1 MSAAMD
7 RVSSLKNTELFRALE
22 DGDLEK
28 LSAKLRE
35 RVYPPNTAIVREGAS
50 GDAMFII
57 KNGQV
62 EIKKREQ
69 NLGVDLTIATLGP
82 GACFGEMALLT
93 GKPRSATVI
102 AIAATELFVLEKK
115 DFDSLLL
122 EHPSISISINKIVA
136 ERIEE
141 MNTQKAMGVVSMQTL
156 RLDPD
161 FLVIVPEQVALK
173 YKMLATSYANGS
185 ITLAMVNPQDIIAL
199 DEARKLLKAKFTKS
213 VAIDQV
219 IVTEEDFKQFME
231 GEYKN
236 ITKPLIEEKPEVS
249 LDDVLDSMD
258 HIQSDIMKD
267 VEFDEG
273 DEDDQG
279 ITDLAREAE
288 GAPIIKLT
296 NNIIALALKKGASDI
311 HIEPLERGL
320 RVRYRIDGVL
330 REEMMLPKKVQLPLI
345 SRVKIISK
353 LDITERRMP
362 QDGRITIK
370 LGAKSVD
377 FRVSTIPTKFGEK
390 ICTRI
395 LDKTNTTLGL
405 DKLIT
410 NLSILDIVREMI
422 KKPYG
427 IIYVTGP
434 TGSGKSTTLYSALSE
449 INDVGVN
456 ISTVEDPVEYDLD
469 GINQVQVNSD
479 IGLDFARVLRAFL
492 RQDPDIILVG
502 ETRDTETAKIAVE
515 AALTGHLVFT
525 TLHANDAPA
534 TFMRLSEMGI
544 EPFLI
549 STSVIGIVAQR
560 LVRRICSK
568 CKEVYK
574 PDPLALKYL
583 GLREDMELYKGK
595 GCDVCSGTGYKG
607 RVGVYEVLTVNEEL
621 RHLIAESADT
631 LAIRDAALKNGMKDL
646 KEYCLLLLEE
656 GFTTIDEVLRT
667 VIVQN

>member
-1 MSAAMD
+1 MD

-28 LSAKLRE
+28 LSTKLRE

-62 EIKKREQ
+62 EVKKREQ
-69 NLGVDLTIATLGP
+69 NLGVDLTIATLGM

-93 GKPRSATVI
+93 GKPRSATVM

-115 DFDSLLL
+115 DFDALLL

-141 MNTQKAMGVVSMQTL
+141 MNTQKSMGVVSMQTL
-156 RLDPD
+156 KIDPD
-161 FLVIVPEQVALK
+161 FITVIPEAQALK
-173 YKMLATSYANGS
+173 YKMLATSYGNGS
-185 ITLAMVNPQDIIAL
+185 LTIAMVNPQDILAL
-199 DEARKLLKAKFTKS
+199 DEARRLVKAKFTKS
-213 VAIDQV
+213 VALDQV
-219 IVTEEDFKQFME
+219 IVTEEDFGQFME
-231 GEYKN
+231 GEYKS
-236 ITKPLIEEKPEVS
+236 ITKPLVEEKPEVN
-249 LDDVLDSMD
+249 LDDFLDSMD

-273 DEDDQG
+273 QEDDSG

-288 GAPIIKLT
+288 GAPIIRLT
-296 NNIIALALKKGASDI
+296 NNIIAMALKKGASDI
-311 HIEPLERGL
+311 HIEPMERGL

-345 SRVKIISK
+345 SRVKIISR
-353 LDITERRMP
+353 LDITERRLP

-370 LGAKSVD
+370 LGSKSVD
-377 FRVSTIPTKFGEK
+377 FRVSTVPTKFGEK

-395 LDKTNTTLGL
+395 LDKTNTTMGL
-405 DKLIT
+405 DKLI
-410 NLSILDIVREMI
+410 SHVPVLDLVRDMI

-434 TGSGKSTTLYSALSE
+434 TGSGKSTTLYSSLAE
-449 INDVGVN
+449 INDIGVN
-456 ISTVEDPVEYDLD
+456 ISTVEDPVEYDLE
-469 GINQVQVNSD
+469 GVNQVQVNSD

-525 TLHANDAPA
+525 TLHANDAPS

-549 STSVIGIVAQR
+549 STSVIGIIAQR
-560 LVRRICSK
+560 LVRRICGK
-568 CKEVYK
+568 CKEAYQ
-574 PDPLALKYL
+574 PDPTILKYL
-583 GLREDMELYKGK
+583 DLDENTTLYKGR
-595 GCDVCSGTGYKG
+595 GCDVCGGTGYKG
-607 RVGVYEVLTVNEEL
+607 RVGVYEVLIVNEEL
-621 RHLIAESADT
+621 RHLIAEGADT
-631 LAIRDAALKNGMKDL
+631 LAIRDAALRSGMKSL
-646 KEYCLLLLEE
+646 KEYCLVLLNE
-656 GFTTIDEVLRT
+656 GLTTVDEVLRT
-667 VIVQN
+667 VAVQN

>member
-1 MSAAMD
+1 MD

-69 NLGVDLTIATLGP
+69 SLGIDLTIATLGP

-102 AIAATELFVLEKK
+102 AVAATELFVLEKK
-115 DFDSLLL
+115 DFDALLL

-141 MNTQKAMGVVSMQTL
+141 MNTQKAMGVVSMHTL
-156 RLDPD
+156 RIDTD
-161 FLVIVPEQVALK
+161 FITIIPEQVALK
-173 YKMLATSYANGS
+173 HKMLATSYANGS
-185 ITLAMVNPQDIIAL
+185 ITLAMVNPQDIMAL
-199 DEARKLLKAKFTKS
+199 DEARRLLKAKFTKS

-219 IVTEEDFKQFME
+219 IVTEDDFKQFME
-231 GEYKN
+231 GEYKT
-236 ITKPLIEEKPEVS
+236 ITKPLVEEKPEVS

-267 VEFDEG
+267 VEFDDS

-370 LGAKSVD
+370 LGTKSVD

-534 TFMRLSEMGI
+534 TFMRLKEMGI

-560 LVRRICSK
+560 LVRRICPK
-568 CKEVYK
+568 CKEIHK
-574 PDPLALKYL
+574 PDPLAMKYL

-631 LAIRDAALKNGMKDL
+631 LAIRDAALKSGMKDL
-646 KEYCLLLLEE
+646 KEYCLILLEE
-656 GFTTIDEVLRT
+656 GLTTIDEVLRT

>member
-1 MSAAMD
+1 MSAVMD

-28 LSAKLRE
+28 LSTKLRE

-62 EIKKREQ
+62 EVKKREQ
-69 NLGVDLTIATLGP
+69 DLGVDLTIATLGM

-115 DFDSLLL
+115 DFDALLL

-141 MNTQKAMGVVSMQTL
+141 MNTQKTMGVVSMQTL

-161 FLVIVPEQVALK
+161 FITVIPEPIAVK
-173 YKMLATSYANGS
+173 YKMLATSYGNGS
-185 ITLAMVNPQDIIAL
+185 LTLAMVNPQDILAL
-199 DEARKLLKAKFTKS
+199 DEARKLIKAKFTKS

-219 IVTEEDFKQFME
+219 IVTDDDFKQFME
-231 GEYKN
+231 GEYKS
-236 ITKPLIEEKPEVS
+236 ITKPFVEEKPEVN
-249 LDDVLDSMD
+249 LDDFLDSMD

-267 VEFDEG
+267 VEFDDG
-273 DEDDQG
+273 QEDDSG

-288 GAPIIKLT
+288 GAPIIRLT
-296 NNIIALALKKGASDI
+296 NNIIAMALKKGASDI
-311 HIEPLERGL
+311 HIEPMERGL

-353 LDITERRMP
+353 LDITERRLP

-370 LGAKSVD
+370 LGSKSVD
-377 FRVSTIPTKFGEK
+377 FRVSTVPTKFGEK

-395 LDKTNTTLGL
+395 LDKTNTTMGL
-405 DKLIT
+405 DKLI
-410 NLSILDIVREMI
+410 SHVPVLDLVRDMI

-434 TGSGKSTTLYSALSE
+434 TGSGKSTTLYSSLAE
-449 INDVGVN
+449 INDIGVN
-456 ISTVEDPVEYDLD
+456 ISTVEDPVEYDLE
-469 GINQVQVNSD
+469 GVNQVQVNSD

-525 TLHANDAPA
+525 TLHANDAPS
-534 TFMRLSEMGI
+534 TFMRLTEMGI

-560 LVRRICSK
+560 LVRRICGK
-568 CKEVYK
+568 CKESYT
-574 PDPLALKYL
+574 PDPMILKYL
-583 GLREDMELYKGK
+583 GLGEDTILHKGK

-607 RVGVYEVLTVNEEL
+607 RVGVYEVLMINEEL
-621 RHLIAESADT
+621 RHLIAEGADT
-631 LAIRDAALKNGMKDL
+631 LAIRDAAIRSGMKAL
-646 KEYCLLLLEE
+646 KEYCLILLTE
-656 GFTTIDEVLRT
+656 GHTTVDEVLRT
-667 VIVQN
+667 VAVQN